1 MEPYSFELPETLD
14 FHSAESVYR
23 PLQMLISGEKPPSA
37 IVLDFKRVKSLDSA
51 GAAVVD
57 RLQKIAEQK
66 NITLIRQ
73 NLAESISQ
81 TLQLFQLQ
89 EQQSTKKEE
98 KPLFLEKVGDTGFS
112 LLHSLGNLVLL
123 LSNMMYWS
131 FIAFFKPGLR
141 RKDEVIHQS
150 LNIGANAL
158 GIVGLI
164 SFLIGF
170 VLALQSAAQLQLY
183 GANIYV
189 ADLVALA
196 MISEMGPLI
205 TAIMVAGRSGSAIAA
220 EIATMQVSEEIDAL
234 KVMGIDPLP
243 YLVVPKV
250 YAITMTLPLLTMFA
264 NALGI
269 MGGMLIGYTYLDIE
283 ILPFYNEVLSVLRY
297 KEVFIS
303 LLKSF
308 VFAWIIIVTGTY
320 FGFKVKGGAE
330 GVGRVTTASVVF
342 SIFWVIVA
350 DSIIGLLFYFR

>member
-1 MEPYSFELPETLD
+1 MQSFQFELPGKLD
-14 FHSAESVYR
+14 FDNAESIYLKLKSIINR
-23 PLQMLISGEKPPSA
+23 DDPPSS
-37 IVLDFKRVKSLDSA
+37 ILLDFKRVKTINSA
-51 GAAVVD
+51 GASVINRLEIIAKD
-57 RLQKIAEQK
+57 RQISIELQNVSDSIA
-66 NITLIRQ
+66 
-73 NLAESISQ
+73 Q
-81 TLQLFQLQ
+81 TLNLFKL
-89 EQQSTKKEE
+89 KEIALDKETE
-98 KPLFLEKVGDTGFS
+98 KPLFFEKLGDIGFN
-112 LLHSLGNLVLL
+112 LLHSFNNLILL
-123 LSNMMYWS
+123 LSNLFYWS
-131 FIAFFKPGLR
+131 FIAFVKPGLR
-141 RKDEVIHQS
+141 RKEEVTSQS
-150 LNIGANAL
+150 LKIGADAL
-158 GIVGLI
+158 GIIGLI

-170 VLALQSAAQLQLY
+170 VLALQSAAQLRQY

-243 YLVVPKV
+243 YLVVPKI

-269 MGGMLIGYTYLDIE
+269 FGGMVIGYTYLDIE
-283 ILPFYNEVLSVLRY
+283 FLPFFNEVLSVLRY

-303 LLKSF
+303 LLKSI
-308 VFAWIIIVTGTY
+308 VFAWIIVTTGAY

-342 SIFWVIVA
+342 SIFWVIIA
-350 DSIIGLLFYFR
+350 DSIIGLLFYFK

>member
-1 MEPYSFELPETLD
+1 MQPFQFELPETFD
-14 FHSAESVYR
+14 FNSAESVYKK
-23 PLQMLISGEKPPSA
+23 LKSLINGDNPPSS
-37 IVLDFKRVKSLDSA
+37 ISIDFKHVKIINSA

-57 RLQKIAEQK
+57 RLKKEAKDKQIP
-66 NITLIRQ
+66 I
-73 NLAESISQ
+73 NLLNVSESIEQ
-81 TLQLFQLQ
+81 TLKLFRL
-89 EQQSTKKEE
+89 KEIPAGTNTE
-98 KPLFLEKVGDTGFS
+98 KPLFFEKLGDLGFN
-112 LLHSLGNLVLL
+112 LLHSLNNLFYL
-123 LSNMMYWS
+123 LSNLAYWS
-131 FIAFFKPGLR
+131 FMAFFKPGLR
-141 RKDEVIHQS
+141 RKEEVTSQS
-150 LNIGANAL
+150 LKIGADAL
-158 GIVGLI
+158 GIIGLI

-170 VLALQSAAQLQLY
+170 VLALQAAAQLRQY

-234 KVMGIDPLP
+234 TVMGIDPLP
-243 YLVVPKV
+243 YLIVPKI

-269 MGGMLIGYTYLDIE
+269 FGGMVIGYTYLDIE
-283 ILPFYNEVLSVLRY
+283 FLPFFNEVLSVLRY

-308 VFAWIIIVTGTY
+308 VFAWIIVVTGAY
-320 FGFKVKGGAE
+320 FGLKVKGGAE

-342 SIFWVIVA
+342 SIFWVIVV

>member
-1 MEPYSFELPETLD
+1 MQPFQFDLPETLD
-14 FHSAESVYR
+14 FNSAESIYQE
-23 PLQMLISGEKPPSA
+23 LKSLINRNNPPPTIS
-37 IVLDFKRVKSLDSA
+37 IDFKRVKTIDSA
-51 GAAVVD
+51 GAAVID
-57 RLQKIAEQK
+57 RLELIARDKQVSI
-66 NITLIRQ
+66 NLQ
-73 NLAESISQ
+73 NVSESIAR
-81 TLQLFQLQ
+81 TLELFQLKDIP
-89 EQQSTKKEE
+89 TKKETE
-98 KPLFLEKVGDTGFS
+98 KPHFFEKLGDIGFN
-112 LLHSLGNLVLL
+112 LLHSLNKIIFL
-123 LSNMMYWS
+123 LSNLSYWS
-131 FIAFFKPGLR
+131 FKAFYKPGLR
-141 RKDEVIHQS
+141 RKEEVTSQS
-150 LNIGANAL
+150 LKIGADAL
-158 GIVGLI
+158 GIIGLI

-170 VLALQSAAQLQLY
+170 VLALQSAAQLRQY

-243 YLVVPKV
+243 YIVVPKV
-250 YAITMTLPLLTMFA
+250 YAITMTVPLLTMFA

-269 MGGMLIGYTYLDIE
+269 FGGMVIGYTYLDIDF
-283 ILPFYNEVLSVLRY
+283 LPFFNEVLSVLRY

-303 LLKSF
+303 LLKSI
-308 VFAWIIIVTGTY
+308 VFAWIIVITGTY